1 MFLCMQ
7 FQCLR
12 LVKNVFIYLLYNH
25 EISIQYMSFN
35 TQSLT
40 FLSAFEVIDSD
51 LICKKRHPITKQVYS
66 ALCLYTRSQIS
77 S

>member
-12 LVKNVFIYLLYNH
+12 LVKNAFIYLLYNH
-25 EISIQYMSFN
+25 EISIQYLSFN

-66 ALCLYTRSQIS
+66 ALCLYIRSQIS

>member
-12 LVKNVFIYLLYNH
+12 FVKNAFIYLLYNH
-25 EISIQYMSFN
+25 EISIQYLSFN

-51 LICKKRHPITKQVYS
+51 LICKKKAPNH
-66 ALCLYTRSQIS
+66 
-77 S
+77 